1 MKIISGNDI
10 ETIEL
15 KNAGGKGA
23 NLIHLK
29 NQDFPV
35 PKFIIIPANE
45 LTDLI
50 PQDLRDDDSIINFIE
65 NYQFPNTFIQEI
77 EAFFGNRTM
86 LAVRS
91 SASME
96 DGQDSSFAGLF
107 ESIMYVPIL
116 EIQSALRKVWL
127 SVYAERVKKYMLS
140 KKLDSAHLSIA
151 IILQEMVEADVSG
164 VAFGANPADG
174 NEEEQIINTVFGAG
188 EGLVSGQL
196 DADMYLVNA
205 AGIKEEI
212 AEKTHQLIFDKQAG
226 SGLKKVAL
234 DENKQHQSTLNSTQI
249 SELKTLLSQLRNHFK
264 VPQDIEFAYRN
275 KELYLLQSRPITT
288 GNKKI
293 KTENYILWD
302 NSNIIESYPGVTTP
316 LTFSFISQSYQQA
329 YQLFSAYMGVDPKVI
344 AKNQQVFKNT
354 LGLIKGR
361 VYYNLKTWYLML
373 AMLPGYSLNAR
384 YMETMMGVKERFD
397 IPQDYIISK
406 GQAYWS
412 IAKTAFKMLKRMFS
426 LPKKRKE
433 FMQLLEE
440 TISQYKAIDFNSK
453 SAPELLKLY
462 LEFEQKLLNE
472 WKAPL
477 LNDFFAMIWFGMLQK
492 STVKYLKSENPNIH
506 NDLLCGSADIIST
519 QPIHR
524 SIAIATFINQ
534 NEKLKS
540 FFKHD
545 PETVW
550 GNLQSEE
557 IDSDIIALNKQ
568 IDDYIRD
575 FGERCVGELKLETL
589 SYEQAPE
596 QLIRV
601 LQSYVQQNITVKST
615 SGNLE
620 QELRAKAEKE
630 IQEKLRFKFFKK
642 WWLGYILKN
651 TRQLVSGRENLRYE
665 RTRAF
670 GIVRTL
676 FSHIGK
682 RFYEEDLIENS
693 RDIFYLTKSEIEGYI
708 EGRAV
713 FTELKSNIAIR
724 KAEYERFETEEP
736 PPERFSTNGIV
747 YGSEISGQEE
757 ISSND
762 GELKGIGC
770 CPGKIRA
777 KVRVVKHPNEVDSLN
792 GDILVTSSTDP
803 GWVTLFPSAS
813 GIIVERG
820 SLLSHSAI
828 VSREMGIPCIVSVTG
843 LLKQLKSGDEVLMDG
858 SSGIIKI
865 LDSK

>member
-1 MKIISGNDI
+1 MKIITGKDI
-10 ETIEL
+10 ETTDL

-29 NQDFPV
+29 NQGFPV

-50 PQDLRDDDSIINFIE
+50 SQNVNDDNAIINFIE
-65 NYQFPNTFIQEI
+65 NYQFPDKFIQEI
-77 EAFFGNRTM
+77 EGLFGNQAL

-107 ESIMYVPIL
+107 ESIMYVPISD
-116 EIQSALRKVWL
+116 IQSAIRKVWL
-127 SVYAERVKKYMLS
+127 SVYAERVKKYMHS
-140 KKLDSAHLSIA
+140 KKLDNTHLSIA
-151 IILQEMVEADVSG
+151 IILQEMVEADISG

-174 NEEEQIINTVFGAG
+174 NEEEQIINAVFGAG

-196 DADMYLVNA
+196 DADMYLINA
-205 AGIKEEI
+205 AGTKEEI

-226 SGLKKVAL
+226 YGLKKVAL

-264 VPQDIEFAYRN
+264 APQDIEFAYRN
-275 KELYLLQSRPITT
+275 KEIYLLQSRPITT
-288 GNKKI
+288 GNKKS

-354 LGLIKGR
+354 LGLVRGR

-397 IPQDYIISK
+397 IPKDYIISK

-412 IAKTAFKMLKRMFS
+412 IAKTVFKMLKRMFS

-433 FMQLLEE
+433 FMQLLEK

-462 LEFEQKLLNE
+462 LDFEQKLLNE

-492 STVKYLKSENPNIH
+492 STLKYLKSENPNIH
-506 NDLLCGSADIIST
+506 NDLLCGSSDIIST

-534 NEKLKS
+534 DEDIKA
-540 FFKHD
+540 FFEGS
-545 PETVW
+545 PEIVW
-550 GNLQSEE
+550 KNLQSEKT
-557 IDSDIIALNKQ
+557 DPDILALKKQ
-568 IDDYIRD
+568 IEDYIHD

-620 QELRAKAEKE
+620 QELRANAEKE
-630 IQEKLRFKFFKK
+630 IQKKLRFKFIKK
-642 WWLGYILKN
+642 WWLRYILKN

-713 FTELKSNIAIR
+713 FTDLKSNIAIR

-747 YGSEISGQEE
+747 YSSEISGREE

-770 CPGKIRA
+770 CPGKVRA
-777 KVRVVKHPNEVDSLN
+777 KVRLVKHPNEVDSLN

-865 LDSK
+865 LEAK